1 MDIKSSTTIE
11 VRPLGPSE
19 NEWIAQ
25 IEGMIGAH
33 QHPLALQHAD
43 EGLAYFPESVS
54 LLVLKG
60 KLCLK
65 LKQYANARDSFQAAL
80 ADGKESIAALSGSA
94 LLAER
99 LNQWRLAVHFWDRC
113 IAAGNSSS
121 TPVRWLSAK
130 AAALVREGSHG
141 EAEALCHILVNQHAN
156 RPEGIEGLAMLAQS
170 RGDWSVA
177 LEHWQRCIDLFR
189 RHHRARFWYVN
200 MANAY
205 ITNEQYVE
213 ASRIYHQMLDI
224 FPKECDACEGL
235 AKLAERQRQ
244 WHVALDRYRD
254 CIDEFPS
261 HARKNRWYSAVARLS
276 IKINDSRTAGG
287 QSVLF

>member
-11 VRPLGPSE
+11 SLSSGPSE
-19 NEWIAQ
+19 NELIAQ
-25 IEGMIGAH
+25 IDGMIGTH
-33 QHPLALQHAD
+33 QYPLALQLVE
-43 EGLAYFPESVS
+43 EGLVHFPDSTS
-54 LLVLKG
+54 LLVLRG
-60 KLCLK
+60 KMCFK
-65 LKQYANARDSFQAAL
+65 LRQYANARDSFQAVL
-80 ADGKESIAALSGSA
+80 ADGKENIAALSGSA

-113 IAAGNSSS
+113 IAADNSAT

-130 AAALVREGSHG
+130 AAALVRAGSHD
-141 EAEALCHILVNQHAN
+141 EAEALYHVLIKQHVN
-156 RPEGIEGLAMLAQS
+156 RPAGIEGLAMLAQS

-177 LEHWQRCIDLFR
+177 LEHWQRCIDLFK
-189 RHHRARFWYVN
+189 RHRRARFWYVN

-205 ITNEQYVE
+205 ITNEQYDE
-213 ASRIYHQMLDI
+213 ASRIYHQMLDV

-235 AKLAERQRQ
+235 AKLAERQHQ

-276 IKINDSRTAGG
+276 IKINDSRTAGRHAA
-287 QSVLF
+287 LF

>member
-1 MDIKSSTTIE
+1 MKSSTIIE
-11 VRPLGPSE
+11 ARPSVLSE
-19 NEWIAQ
+19 NEFVAQ
-25 IEGMIGAH
+25 IDGMIGAH
-33 QHPLALQHAD
+33 QHQLVLQYVD
-43 EGLAYFPESVS
+43 EGLAHFPGSVP

-80 ADGKESIAALSGSA
+80 ADGKESIAALSGLA

-113 IAAGNSSS
+113 IAAGKRS
-121 TPVRWLSAK
+121 TPPVRWLSAK
-130 AAALVREGSHG
+130 AAALVREGSHD
-141 EAEALCHILVNQHAN
+141 EAEALYLDLVNQHGN

-177 LEHWQRCIDLFR
+177 LGYWQRCIELFR
-189 RHHRARFWYVN
+189 RHHRARLWYVN

-205 ITNEQYVE
+205 INNEQYKE
-213 ASRIYHQMLDI
+213 ASRIYHQMLDV
-224 FPKECDACEGL
+224 FPRECDAVEGL
-235 AKLAERQRQ
+235 AKLAERQCQ
-244 WHVALDRYRD
+244 WYVALDRYRD

-261 HARKNRWYSAVARLS
+261 HARKNRWYSAIARLS
-276 IKINDSRTAGG
+276 IKVNDSLTAGR
-287 QSVLF
+287 QPVLF